1 MRYLIAAALLAPA
14 VLLGWP
20 AAAEPPSCASL
31 GGSVEAGQM
40 CRVHATGPNY
50 MLTMTF
56 PTDYPDQQ
64 ALTDYITQNR
74 DGFVN
79 VAQSSGARPAVP
91 AGGHHR
97 PAQRRSAAAQHPQ
110 RGAQVLPGRRGT
122 RSSIWYKAFNYN
134 LGTKQPITFDTLFPP
149 GTTPLDAIFPIVQ
162 RDLERQTP
170 LGAAILPSTGHDPSH
185 YQNFAIT
192 DDQLIFYFAP
202 GEMLPAFG
210 ARPGPGAA
218 QRDPAAGHLTTA
230 QTGPA
235 RNSIA
240 TASAAS
246 ATWAR
251 QPMIG
256 TKKALLPRT
265 SRYTAT
271 TTSATKRA
279 APPQVPRFMA
289 RSIQAGSPHF

>member
-1 MRYLIAAALLAPA
+1 MRYLIAAALLATA

-79 VAQSSGARPAVP
+79 VAQSSGGRDQPYQLEATTDQHS
-91 AGGHHR
+91 AGQPPHNT
-97 PAQRRSAAAQHPQ
+97 RSV
-110 RGAQVLPGRRGT
+110 VLKFFQDVGGT
-122 RSSIWYKAFNYN
+122 RSSTWYKAFNYH

-210 ARPGPGAA
+210 
-218 QRDPAAGHLTTA
+218 
-230 QTGPA
+230 GPA
-235 RNSIA
+235 QA
-240 TASAAS
+240 
-246 ATWAR
+246 
-251 QPMIG
+251 
-256 TKKALLPRT
+256 
-265 SRYTAT
+265 
-271 TTSATKRA
+271 
-279 APPQVPRFMA
+279 QVPRNA
-289 RSIQAGSPHF
+289 IPPLAI

>member
-1 MRYLIAAALLAPA
+1 MRYLIAAALLAPV

-79 VAQSSGARPAVP
+79 VAQSSGGRDQPYQLEATTDQHS
-91 AGGHHR
+91 AGQPPHNT
-97 PAQRRSAAAQHPQ
+97 RSV
-110 RGAQVLPGRRGT
+110 VLKFFQDVGGT

-210 ARPGPGAA
+210 
-218 QRDPAAGHLTTA
+218 
-230 QTGPA
+230 GPA
-235 RNSIA
+235 QA
-240 TASAAS
+240 
-246 ATWAR
+246 
-251 QPMIG
+251 
-256 TKKALLPRT
+256 
-265 SRYTAT
+265 
-271 TTSATKRA
+271 
-279 APPQVPRFMA
+279 QVPRNA
-289 RSIQAGSPHF
+289 IPPLAI

>member
-1 MRYLIAAALLAPA
+1 MRYLIAAALLATA

-79 VAQSSGARPAVP
+79 VARSSGGRDQPYQLEATTDQHS
-91 AGGHHR
+91 AGQPPHNT
-97 PAQRRSAAAQHPQ
+97 RSV
-110 RGAQVLPGRRGT
+110 VLKFFQDVGGT

-210 ARPGPGAA
+210 
-218 QRDPAAGHLTTA
+218 
-230 QTGPA
+230 GPA
-235 RNSIA
+235 QA
-240 TASAAS
+240 
-246 ATWAR
+246 
-251 QPMIG
+251 
-256 TKKALLPRT
+256 
-265 SRYTAT
+265 
-271 TTSATKRA
+271 
-279 APPQVPRFMA
+279 QVPRNA
-289 RSIQAGSPHF
+289 IPPGSTGP

>member
-79 VAQSSGARPAVP
+79 VAQSSGGRDQPYQLEATTDQHS
-91 AGGHHR
+91 AGQPPHNT
-97 PAQRRSAAAQHPQ
+97 RSV
-110 RGAQVLPGRRGT
+110 VLKFFQDVGGT

-210 ARPGPGAA
+210 
-218 QRDPAAGHLTTA
+218 
-230 QTGPA
+230 GPA
-235 RNSIA
+235 QA
-240 TASAAS
+240 
-246 ATWAR
+246 
-251 QPMIG
+251 
-256 TKKALLPRT
+256 
-265 SRYTAT
+265 
-271 TTSATKRA
+271 
-279 APPQVPRFMA
+279 QVPRNA
-289 RSIQAGSPHF
+289 IPPLAI

>member
-79 VAQSSGARPAVP
+79 VAQSSGGRDQPYQLEATTDQHS
-91 AGGHHR
+91 AGQPPHNT
-97 PAQRRSAAAQHPQ
+97 RSV
-110 RGAQVLPGRRGT
+110 VLKFFQDVGGT

-185 YQNFAIT
+185 FQNFAIT

-210 ARPGPGAA
+210 
-218 QRDPAAGHLTTA
+218 
-230 QTGPA
+230 GPA
-235 RNSIA
+235 QA
-240 TASAAS
+240 
-246 ATWAR
+246 
-251 QPMIG
+251 
-256 TKKALLPRT
+256 
-265 SRYTAT
+265 
-271 TTSATKRA
+271 
-279 APPQVPRFMA
+279 QVPRNA
-289 RSIQAGSPHF
+289 IPPLAI

>member
-1 MRYLIAAALLAPA
+1 MRYLIATALLATA

-79 VAQSSGARPAVP
+79 VAQSSGGRDQPYQLEATTDQHS
-91 AGGHHR
+91 AGQPPHNT
-97 PAQRRSAAAQHPQ
+97 RSV
-110 RGAQVLPGRRGT
+110 VLKFFQDVGGT

-210 ARPGPGAA
+210 
-218 QRDPAAGHLTTA
+218 
-230 QTGPA
+230 GPA
-235 RNSIA
+235 QA
-240 TASAAS
+240 
-246 ATWAR
+246 
-251 QPMIG
+251 
-256 TKKALLPRT
+256 
-265 SRYTAT
+265 
-271 TTSATKRA
+271 
-279 APPQVPRFMA
+279 QVPRNA
-289 RSIQAGSPHF
+289 IPPLAI